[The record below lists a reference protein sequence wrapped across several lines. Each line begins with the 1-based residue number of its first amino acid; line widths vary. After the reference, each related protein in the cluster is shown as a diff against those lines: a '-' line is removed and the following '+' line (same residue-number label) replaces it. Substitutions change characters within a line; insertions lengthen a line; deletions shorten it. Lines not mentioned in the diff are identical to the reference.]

1 MLAMPQLSFQAG
13 RLRGFMSERLRA
25 AFNQRKEQTMKS
37 KQKHLIL
44 AALTALT
51 LVAGLPAHADEPRT
65 YGPGMMGAYGPGP
78 GGYGPGYGY
87 GQGYGPGYGPG
98 MMGGYGRG
106 YGMMGGDGY
115 GGGMMGGLGYGGM
128 MGLGGPL
135 YQLDLNEQQL
145 AKINQIQDEMR
156 RKNWTVMGK
165 LLDENAHMRDLFLA
179 EKRDP
184 AAIGKQAMKIAD
196 LRRQMLEAS
205 VDARNR
211 AEALLTK
218 EQKEQLRSYRRG
230 WLSGEE

>member
-1 MLAMPQLSFQAG
+1 
-13 RLRGFMSERLRA
+13 
-25 AFNQRKEQTMKS
+25 MKS
-37 KQKHLIL
+37 KQKHLIA

-51 LVAGLPAHADEPRT
+51 FVAGLPAHADEPRA
-65 YGPGMMGAYGPGP
+65 YGPGMMGAYGPGQ
-78 GGYGPGYGY
+78 GGYGPGYGRGMMGSY
-87 GQGYGPGYGPG
+87 GPGYGDGQGYGPGYGPG

-106 YGMMGGDGY
+106 NGMMGGFGY
-115 GGGMMGGLGYGGM
+115 GSM

-145 AKINQIQDEMR
+145 AKINQIQDETR
-156 RKNWTVMGK
+156 RKNWSVMGK